1 MMEKL
6 RKFFFEQDMSWKKV
20 IIMALVS
27 ALVTGVICIIPA
39 VTGTSIG
46 DIGVNF
52 DVWILIAI
60 VIIANCH
67 SWKEAALKTV
77 VFFLIS
83 QPLIYLIQVPF
94 KSEGFGIFRHYIF
107 WFEVTVLTVP
117 GAIVAYQIK
126 RKDWIST
133 IVLSVAT
140 GFLGYMASQYIWN
153 VVANFPRHLLSLL
166 FCLIVSFVMIF
177 VFLEDKTKR
186 IVAIGITLLVLV
198 VSLIITKP
206 NSKETIIIDGDNWTY
221 VIDNED
227 IISVDYENGVASI
240 TSLKDGS
247 TYLTFTNDDGEMLE
261 YYVTVSNG
269 SIIIN
274 TFD

>member
-1 MMEKL
+1 
-6 RKFFFEQDMSWKKV
+6 
-20 IIMALVS
+20 
-27 ALVTGVICIIPA
+27 
-39 VTGTSIG
+39 
-46 DIGVNF
+46 
-52 DVWILIAI
+52 
-60 VIIANCH
+60 
-67 SWKEAALKTV
+67 
-77 VFFLIS
+77 
-83 QPLIYLIQVPF
+83 
-94 KSEGFGIFRHYIF
+94 
-107 WFEVTVLTVP
+107 
-117 GAIVAYQIK
+117 
-126 RKDWIST
+126 
-133 IVLSVAT
+133 
-140 GFLGYMASQYIWN
+140 MASQYIWN

-166 FCLIVSFVMIF
+166 FCLIVSFVLIF

-227 IISVDYENGVASI
+227 IISVDYENGIASI